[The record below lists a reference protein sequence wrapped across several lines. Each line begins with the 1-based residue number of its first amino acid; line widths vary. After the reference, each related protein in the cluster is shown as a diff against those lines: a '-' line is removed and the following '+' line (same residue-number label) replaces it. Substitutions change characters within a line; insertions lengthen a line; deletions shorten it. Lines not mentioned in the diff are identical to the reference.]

1 MLAHLRNPQEALE
14 KMWRAIRPGGILVL
28 QDSDFRGCFCHPE
41 CAAFSRYVQLYTQT
55 AQRRAVDPNIGPRLP
70 GLLAKAGFEKIQINV
85 VQNAAM
91 SGEVKLMAPLT
102 MENIA
107 DAVLA
112 AGLAS
117 RAELDRLVHELYEF
131 ARDPDAVIGGP
142 RVVEAGATA
151 RCARLDRITAVDQ
164 SQWHERKAFANILS
178 ASASRR

>member
-1 MLAHLRNPQEALE
+1 MNSRSSILLMPGSCSRTCEIRRKLWKKCGGPFDQEAF
-14 KMWRAIRPGGILVL
+14 WSW

-55 AQRRAVDPNIGPRLP
+55 AQGRAVDPNIGPRLP

-102 MENIA
+102 MENIV

-131 ARDPDAVIGGP
+131 ARDPDTVIGGP
-142 RVVEAGATA
+142 RVVEA
-151 RCARLDRITAVDQ
+151 
-164 SQWHERKAFANILS
+164 
-178 ASASRR
+178 